1 MAVGWGNKTWGEET
15 WGDLSNAT
23 ASPNGISA
31 NLSIGTS
38 TTQANANVDV
48 TGSQLTFT
56 NAGAVAG
63 ASADVSV
70 TGIQGNLS
78 IGEEDIARGIQQD
91 VTGSQ
96 LTTTPGAVTIDDNF
110 LIGSGWG
117 RDSWGSMVWGDAY
130 SAQTGSV
137 SATISV
143 GAVAEIT
150 AGASASPTGQE
161 LTATPGQITMTG
173 DANIDV
179 TGIQA
184 TLSVG
189 EVQVLSVVGSEMTI
203 SIRPVDIEAGGNVT
217 VNVIDDNLDT
227 EIGQVTFDIGVTA
240 AVTGFELTSSIGD
253 ETVTGTANVELTNFS
268 GPKFSAEGNAA
279 LSTDQAKFGVS
290 SLELDGTDDSVD
302 STTNLDLSS
311 TDFTVDV
318 WIRPNNVTGY
328 KGIWQSGTSTTMQS
342 YLLGNAVY
350 WSVNPSTIITTA
362 VTVNAN
368 EWTMLS
374 YERQG
379 TTHRIYKNGTLEDT
393 ATTGNKQDNGPFSIG
408 ENGFG
413 DFNGYIDEFRLSDTA
428 RYGGSSFTEPTG
440 AFVPDSNTTFLLHM
454 DGANGSTNI
463 LDDAPGVTIARF
475 DIGEAFGGEVVEVQ
489 VTTASAQPW
498 GELTWGDGEWGQS
511 VGTDISIGADT
522 VIVPS
527 VEVDVTGIA
536 LNSTAATVSVT
547 ADANLSLT
555 GQEVELLQGNENAFS
570 DVTIEVSGQ
579 ELTTELENVVAGIS
593 ALVLPTGVT
602 STTSTGIIG
611 INAWAVV
618 NPNAST
624 TWSVVD
630 KAAA

>member
-1 MAVGWGNKTWGEET
+1 MATWGSQTWGYENWGTLGDQTIDLSGQSTTTSVDSVTVDARIQIGWGGLAWGEGE
-15 WGDLSNAT
+15 WGDLT
-23 ASPNGISA
+23 SPNIDVSGNS
-31 NLSIGTS
+31 LTS
-38 TTQANANVDV
+38 TVNSVSIAIGIDAITTSLSLNTDTGEPFVTAPLEVD
-48 TGSQLTFT
+48 LT
-56 NAGAVAG
+56 
-63 ASADVSV
+63 
-70 TGIQGNLS
+70 
-78 IGEEDIARGIQQD
+78 GEELNSTSST
-91 VTGSQ
+91 VS
-96 LTTTPGAVTIDDNF
+96 LESKY
-110 LIGSGWG
+110 LIGSVEATTTV
-117 RDSWGSMVWGDAY
+117 DSVDT
-130 SAQTGSV
+130 QIDV
-137 SATISV
+137 DI
-143 GAVAEIT
+143 EL
-150 AGASASPTGQE
+150 TGQE
-161 LTATPGQITMTG
+161 LTGSTGQLEYEAIYQ
-173 DANIDV
+173 V
-179 TGIQA
+179 TN
-184 TLSVG
+184 
-189 EVQVLSVVGSEMTI
+189 GSE
-203 SIRPVDIEAGGNVT
+203 NV
-217 VNVIDDNLDT
+217 V
-227 EIGQVTFDIGVTA
+227 EFTA
-240 AVTGFELTSSIGD
+240 YNQAQ
-253 ETVTGTANVELTNFS
+253 
-268 GPKFSAEGNAA
+268 
-279 LSTDQAKFGVS
+279 LSTAQAKFGTA
-290 SLELDGTDDSVD
+290 SLLLDGTNDYVESNSNV
-302 STTNLDLSS
+302 DLSS
-311 TDFTVDV
+311 GDFTIDV
-318 WIRPNNVTGY
+318 WIRPSSVSGY

-593 ALVLPTGVT
+593 VLVLPTGVT
-602 STTSTGIIG
+602 STTSTGIMG

-618 NPNAST
+618 DPNAST

>member
-593 ALVLPTGVT
+593 VLVLPTGVT
-602 STTSTGIIG
+602 STTSTGIMG

-618 NPNAST
+618 DPNAST

>member
-1 MAVGWGNKTWGEET
+1 MATWGSQTWGYENWGTLGDQTIDLSGQSTTTSVDSVTVDARIQIGWGGLAWGEGE
-15 WGDLSNAT
+15 WGDLT
-23 ASPNGISA
+23 SPNIDVSGNS
-31 NLSIGTS
+31 LTS
-38 TTQANANVDV
+38 TVNSVSIAIGIDAITTSLSLNTDTGEPFVTAPIEVDV
-48 TGSQLTFT
+48 TGEELNSTSST
-56 NAGAVAG
+56 
-63 ASADVSV
+63 VS
-70 TGIQGNLS
+70 LES
-78 IGEEDIARGIQQD
+78 KY
-91 VTGSQ
+91 
-96 LTTTPGAVTIDDNF
+96 
-110 LIGSGWG
+110 LIGSVEATTTV
-117 RDSWGSMVWGDAY
+117 DSVDT
-130 SAQTGSV
+130 QIDV
-137 SATISV
+137 DI
-143 GAVAEIT
+143 EL
-150 AGASASPTGQE
+150 TGQE
-161 LTATPGQITMTG
+161 LTGSTGQLEYEAIYQ
-173 DANIDV
+173 V
-179 TGIQA
+179 TN
-184 TLSVG
+184 
-189 EVQVLSVVGSEMTI
+189 GSE
-203 SIRPVDIEAGGNVT
+203 NV
-217 VNVIDDNLDT
+217 V
-227 EIGQVTFDIGVTA
+227 EFTA
-240 AVTGFELTSSIGD
+240 YNQAQ
-253 ETVTGTANVELTNFS
+253 
-268 GPKFSAEGNAA
+268 
-279 LSTDQAKFGVS
+279 LSTAQAKFGTA
-290 SLELDGTDDSVD
+290 SLLLDGTNDYVESNSNV
-302 STTNLDLSS
+302 DLSS
-311 TDFTVDV
+311 GDFTIDV
-318 WIRPNNVTGY
+318 WIRPSSVSGY

-593 ALVLPTGVT
+593 VLVLPTGVT
-602 STTSTGIIG
+602 STTSTGIMG

-618 NPNAST
+618 DPNAST